1 MSRSTG
7 GSALDRSFEEVFRA
21 AYWPLVRALTVAGG
35 NREVAADSVQDAFTQ
50 AYARWSRIG
59 RYDDPVAWVR
69 RVALHR
75 LIDHE
80 RRRAR
85 GARAVERLGPPPVDH
100 QPEPAGF
107 SVPEALA
114 TLSPQQRIAASLYYV
129 EQLSVA
135 EVAHAM
141 ELSDG
146 AVKFHL
152 HRARAALRPGLTD
165 IAAGGD
171 S

>member
-1 MSRSTG
+1 MSRTG
-7 GSALDRSFEEVFRA
+7 APLDRSFEEVFRS

-35 NREVAADSVQDAFTQ
+35 NREVAADSVQEAFTR
-50 AYARWSRIG
+50 AYARWSRIS

-80 RRRAR
+80 RRRGR
-85 GARAVERLGPPPVDH
+85 GERAVERLGPPAVAEI
-100 QPEPAGF
+100 PEPAPFGIDD
-107 SVPEALA
+107 ALG
-114 TLSPQQRIAASLYYV
+114 TLPRQQRIAASLYYV

-135 EVAHAM
+135 EVADAM
-141 ELSDG
+141 ELSEG

-152 HRARAALRPGLTD
+152 HKAREALRPALSD
-165 IAAGGD
+165 VISGD
-171 S
+171 QA

>member
-1 MSRSTG
+1 MTRTAG
-7 GSALDRSFEEVFRA
+7 GAALDRSFEEVFRA

-35 NREVAADSVQDAFTQ
+35 NREVAADSVQEAFTR
-50 AYARWSRIG
+50 AYARWSRIS

-85 GARAVERLGPPPVDH
+85 GVRAVERLGPPPVAH
-100 QPEPAGF
+100 PPESPAF
-107 SVPEALA
+107 ALA
-114 TLSPQQRIAASLYYV
+114 DALGTLPQQQRIAASLYYV

-141 ELSDG
+141 DLSEG

-152 HRARAALRPGLTD
+152 HRARETLRPLLASAVT
-165 IAAGGD
+165 GD
-171 S
+171 DT

>member
-35 NREVAADSVQDAFTQ
+35 NREVAADSVQEAFTQ
-50 AYARWSRIG
+50 AYARWSRLA

-85 GARAVERLGPPPVDH
+85 GTRAVERLGPPSVDH
-100 QPEPAGF
+100 LPEPAAF
-107 SVPEALA
+107 SLTEALDA
-114 TLSPQQRIAASLYYV
+114 LPRQQRIAASLYYV
-129 EQLSVA
+129 EQLSIA
-135 EVAHAM
+135 EVAYAM
-141 ELSDG
+141 ELSEG
-146 AVKFHL
+146 AVKY
-152 HRARAALRPGLTD
+152 
-165 IAAGGD
+165 
-171 S
+171 